1 MPEDIRLQATYARA
15 RGGLVSSDI
24 AAQKG
29 AGWIGFASIMLGLVG
44 VWNVIEGL
52 LAIGNSRIYVGEQ
65 KYIFSDLQTW
75 GWIVL
80 ILGALMLVAAF
91 AIPAG
96 KQWARYFGIFAAGIN
111 IIGQLAIIHANP
123 WWAMAMF
130 AVDVLIIYA
139 LVVYGGQRFGADAE

>member
-1 MPEDIRLQATYARA
+1 MADDIRLQATKAQA
-15 RGGLVSSDI
+15 RGALVSGDI

-29 AGWIGFASIMLGLVG
+29 AGWIGFSSIMLGLAG
-44 VWNVIEGL
+44 VWNVLEGL
-52 LAIGNSRIYVGEQ
+52 LAIGNSRVYVGEQ
-65 KYIFSDLQTW
+65 KFIFSDLQTW

-80 ILGALMLVAAF
+80 ILGALLLVAAF

-111 IIGQLAIIHANP
+111 MIGQLAIIHANP

-130 AVDVLIIYA
+130 TVDVLIIYG
-139 LVVYGGQRFGADAE
+139 LVVYGGQRYGTE